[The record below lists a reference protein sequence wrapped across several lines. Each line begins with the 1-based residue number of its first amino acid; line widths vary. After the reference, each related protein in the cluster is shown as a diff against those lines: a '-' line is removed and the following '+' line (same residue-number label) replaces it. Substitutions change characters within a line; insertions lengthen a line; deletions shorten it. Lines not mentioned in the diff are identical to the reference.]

1 MRVSLVECLK
11 KNLKTGSLLIKSKNS
26 GRKYQKRKVSLIILN
41 FIILKLVLKGKQD
54 IAGSLKNLNL
64 NDSNKKEGWLRFK
77 FIIPSFFSLIFLS
90 SKANANSSNKYSS
103 NIEKV

>member
-54 IAGSLKNLNL
+54 IAGSLKN
-64 NDSNKKEGWLRFK
+64 KKEGWLRFK

-90 SKANANSSNKYSS
+90 SKANANPSNKYSS